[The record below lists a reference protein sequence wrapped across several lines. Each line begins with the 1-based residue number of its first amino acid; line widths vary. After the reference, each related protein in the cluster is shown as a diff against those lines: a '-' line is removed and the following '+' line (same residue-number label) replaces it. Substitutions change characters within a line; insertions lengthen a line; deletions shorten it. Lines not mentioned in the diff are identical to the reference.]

1 MELQEGVNL
10 HFIESSK
17 FTTNR
22 IRVRF
27 AAAMS
32 EKTVAGRVLLVNL
45 LEMGNQDYPT
55 ARQLRMKLAALYG
68 AHFSTSVSKRG
79 RVHFVDVNISYVKSS
94 FLLNKED
101 ITLEIIDFLYA
112 CLFRPLTEGKAFN
125 KKMFE
130 VEKRNLLS
138 FLESEVEDNFY
149 HADVEMSRLYFND
162 EDIQVPRV
170 ARIDLVQK
178 ETAESVYEAY
188 KRMLKMDR
196 IDIFVAGEVNQLEVQ
211 NKFKNFDFTYRN
223 PKLELEYSQDYSN
236 IVHEKVER
244 KVAQQ
249 SILELAYHLQVVYN
263 DVNYP
268 ALLVFNGLFGAF
280 SHSKLFMNV
289 REKESLAYTIGSQVD
304 VFSGMLKVYAGIN
317 REDRLRTMK
326 LINREFLAIK
336 RGQITE
342 DDLELTK
349 KSLTHSAMLAQDRQ
363 NNLIEQAYNEVCLGE
378 RNLTWQ
384 QWIDRINAVSIDDV
398 VKVGKVFRLQA
409 IYFMEGVAQ

>member
-32 EKTVAGRVLLVNL
+32 EKTVAGRVLLANL

-268 ALLVFNGLFGAF
+268 ALLIFNGLFGAF

-289 REKESLAYTIGSQVD
+289 REKESLAYTIGSQVNI
-304 VFSGMLKVYAGIN
+304 FSGMLKVYAGIN
-317 REDRLRTMK
+317 REDRLRTMR

-349 KSLTHSAMLAQDRQ
+349 KSLTHSATLAQDRQ

-384 QWIDRINAVSIDDV
+384 QWIDSINAVSIDDV
-398 VKVGKVFRLQA
+398 LKVGKVIRLQA
-409 IYFMEGVAQ
+409 IYFMEGVGQ

>member
-1 MELQEGVNL
+1 
-10 HFIESSK
+10 
-17 FTTNR
+17 
-22 IRVRF
+22 
-27 AAAMS
+27 
-32 EKTVAGRVLLVNL
+32 
-45 LEMGNQDYPT
+45 
-55 ARQLRMKLAALYG
+55 MKLAALYG

-304 VFSGMLKVYAGIN
+304 IFSGMLKVYAGIN
-317 REDRLRTMK
+317 REDRLRTMR

-384 QWIDRINAVSIDDV
+384 QWIDGINAVSIDDV
-398 VKVGKVFRLQA
+398 VKVGRVIRLQA

>member
-32 EKTVAGRVLLVNL
+32 EKTVAGRVLLANL

-196 IDIFVAGEVNQLEVQ
+196 IDIFIAGEVNQLEVQ

>member
-32 EKTVAGRVLLVNL
+32 EKTVAGRVLLANL

-196 IDIFVAGEVNQLEVQ
+196 IDIFFAGEVNQLEVQ

-223 PKLELEYSQDYSN
+223 PKLELEYLQDYSN

-289 REKESLAYTIGSQVD
+289 REKESLAYTIGSQVNI
-304 VFSGMLKVYAGIN
+304 FSGMLKVYAGIN
-317 REDRLRTMK
+317 REDRLRTMR

-384 QWIDRINAVSIDDV
+384 QWIDGINAVSIDDV
-398 VKVGKVFRLQA
+398 VKVVKVIRLQA

>member
-32 EKTVAGRVLLVNL
+32 EKTVAGRVLLANL

-178 ETAESVYEAY
+178 ETAESVYEVY

-336 RGQITE
+336 CGQITE

-398 VKVGKVFRLQA
+398 VKVGKVIRLQA
-409 IYFMEGVAQ
+409 ICFMEGVAQ

>member
-32 EKTVAGRVLLVNL
+32 EKTVAGRVLLANL

-112 CLFRPLTEGKAFN
+112 CLFRPLKEGKAFN

-289 REKESLAYTIGSQVD
+289 REKESLAYTIGSQVNI
-304 VFSGMLKVYAGIN
+304 FSGML
-317 REDRLRTMK
+317 
-326 LINREFLAIK
+326 
-336 RGQITE
+336 
-342 DDLELTK
+342 
-349 KSLTHSAMLAQDRQ
+349 
-363 NNLIEQAYNEVCLGE
+363 
-378 RNLTWQ
+378 
-384 QWIDRINAVSIDDV
+384 
-398 VKVGKVFRLQA
+398 
-409 IYFMEGVAQ
+409 

>member
-27 AAAMS
+27 AATMS
-32 EKTVAGRVLLVNL
+32 EKTVAGRVLLANL

-196 IDIFVAGEVNQLEVQ
+196 IDIFVAGEDNQLEVQ

-223 PKLELEYSQDYSN
+223 PKLELEYSQNYSN

-289 REKESLAYTIGSQVD
+289 REKESLAYTIGSQVNI
-304 VFSGMLKVYAGIN
+304 FSGMLKVYAGIN
-317 REDRLRTMK
+317 REDRLRTMR

-349 KSLTHSAMLAQDRQ
+349 KSLTHSATLAQDRQ

-384 QWIDRINAVSIDDV
+384 QWIDSINAVSIDDV
-398 VKVGKVFRLQA
+398 LKVGKVIRLQA
-409 IYFMEGVAQ
+409 IYFMEGVGQ

>member
-1 MELQEGVNL
+1 MQLQEGVNL

-32 EKTVAGRVLLVNL
+32 EKTVAGRVLLANL

-188 KRMLKMDR
+188 KKMLKMDR

-211 NKFKNFDFTYRN
+211 NKFKNFEFTYRN

-249 SILELAYHLQVVYN
+249 SILELAYHLQVIYN

-289 REKESLAYTIGSQVD
+289 REKESLAYTIGSQVNI
-304 VFSGMLKVYAGIN
+304 FSGMLKVYAGIN

-349 KSLTHSAMLAQDRQ
+349 KSLTHSATLAQDRQ

-384 QWIDRINAVSIDDV
+384 QWIDGIHAVSIDDV
-398 VKVGKVFRLQA
+398 VKVGKVIRLQA
-409 IYFMEGVAQ
+409 IYFMEGVVQ

>member
-1 MELQEGVNL
+1 MQLQEGVNL

-32 EKTVAGRVLLVNL
+32 EKTVAGRVLLANL

-188 KRMLKMDR
+188 KKMLKMDR

-211 NKFKNFDFTYRN
+211 NKFKNFEFTYRN

-268 ALLVFNGLFGAF
+268 ALLVFNGLLGAF

-289 REKESLAYTIGSQVD
+289 REKESLAYTIGSQVNI
-304 VFSGMLKVYAGIN
+304 FSGMLKVYAGIN

-349 KSLTHSAMLAQDRQ
+349 KSLTHSATLAQDRQ

-384 QWIDRINAVSIDDV
+384 QWIDGIHAVSIDDV
-398 VKVGKVFRLQA
+398 VKVGKVIRLQA
-409 IYFMEGVAQ
+409 IYFMEGVVQ

>member
-32 EKTVAGRVLLVNL
+32 EKTVAGRVLLANL

-112 CLFRPLTEGKAFN
+112 CLFRPLKEGKAFN

-289 REKESLAYTIGSQVD
+289 REKESLAYTIGSQVNI
-304 VFSGMLKVYAGIN
+304 FSGMLKVYAGIN
-317 REDRLRTMK
+317 REDRLRTMR

-384 QWIDRINAVSIDDV
+384 QWIDGINAVSIDDV
-398 VKVGKVFRLQA
+398 VKVVKVIRLQA

>member
-32 EKTVAGRVLLVNL
+32 EKTVAGRVLLANL

-223 PKLELEYSQDYSN
+223 PKLELEYSQNYSN

-289 REKESLAYTIGSQVD
+289 REKESLAYTIGSQVNI
-304 VFSGMLKVYAGIN
+304 FSGMLKVYAGIN
-317 REDRLRTMK
+317 REDRLRTMR

-384 QWIDRINAVSIDDV
+384 QWIDGINAVSIDDV
-398 VKVGKVFRLQA
+398 VKVGKVIRLQT